1 MRDVNL
7 IAWLVALACSAALH
21 AAEEPWLNPP
31 GGTWTPDRAVVYMMK
46 VDFDAAIPA
55 KLGPKVTASAA
66 PTQYWFQYQG
76 AGSESSRTILLYGFP
91 GPVPPRAGQDLFN
104 VFIPEACTIFA
115 IYVPSERRFDRL
127 EVGGLGCP
135 PRI

>member
-1 MRDVNL
+1 MRGANV
-7 IAWLVALACSAALH
+7 IAWLAALLGGT
-21 AAEEPWLNPP
+21 ALGAPEEPWFNPP
-31 GGTWTPDRAVVYMMK
+31 GGTWTPNPAVVSMMK

-55 KLGPKVTASAA
+55 KLAPKVTPSAP

-76 AGSESSRTILLYGFP
+76 VGSESSPTILLYGHPFP
-91 GPVPPRAGQDLFN
+91 VSPRAGQDLLN
-104 VFIPEACTIFA
+104 LFIPEVCVIFA
-115 IYVPSERRFDRL
+115 TYIPSERRFDRL